1 MKYLVD
7 PALCAGH
14 GMCVVVAEDVYTLD
28 DAGFN
33 AAVGIE
39 TEVPP
44 GSEDAAVAGANA
56 CPEQAIRILDA
67 GRGP

>member
-7 PALCAGH
+7 AALCSGH
-14 GMCVVVAEDVYTLD
+14 GMCEVVAEEVYTLD

-39 TEVPP
+39 TDVPP
-44 GSEDAAVAGANA
+44 ELEDAAVAGANA